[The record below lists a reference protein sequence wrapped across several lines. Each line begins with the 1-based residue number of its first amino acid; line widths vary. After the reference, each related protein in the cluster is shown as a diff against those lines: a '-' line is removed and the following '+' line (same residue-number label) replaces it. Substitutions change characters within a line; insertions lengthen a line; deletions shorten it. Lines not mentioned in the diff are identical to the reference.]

1 MKIFSI
7 KINSFRDIKDAT
19 ININEMVNFIV
30 SDNNVGK
37 TRVLEAINQFY
48 IGKEEADI
56 EITYLLNNTDKQE
69 VSEKVNEIEKINE
82 DLFTIHYINKKYMY
96 NHNIDMKK
104 AIASNMFGEIIY
116 IPAVSNHEN
125 EIDISKTT
133 TNISKT
139 ISKLLAKNESLDE
152 RLDKLNQD
160 LKEYIKEL
168 KTASQYNF
176 QKLNND
182 IVFSDVH
189 IEISNKSFETAQIL
203 KNNLELKAIEN
214 GEEKAISQLGTGV
227 QRNIVNSIL
236 KSGIDN
242 KKFTVIL
249 YDEPETF
256 LNVKLQ
262 RALMEEINK
271 NKINT
276 QYIISTHS
284 PDIIYRNEKIFLSII
299 KLKKIENNN
308 IQIFQYNDEIYRKY
322 IADTNV
328 LLKGINENYECFLK
342 EKINETILAWWDRNR
357 VNALFEDKVLLVEG
371 PTEEIFV
378 DLICKNNDIVYISTA
393 GGKFSI
399 PYLNILFNKIF
410 GIEIICICDKD
421 NEQNINHKVIN
432 EYIYKNIDKTI
443 FFDKEFEDE
452 LKYEVDNN
460 KRKPQIFLEKYFN
473 NEISSQEIE
482 RLKQKILKIYNSK
495 KSINN

>member
-1 MKIFSI
+1 MK
-7 KINSFRDIKDAT
+7 
-19 ININEMVNFIV
+19 
-30 SDNNVGK
+30 
-37 TRVLEAINQFY
+37 
-48 IGKEEADI
+48 
-56 EITYLLNNTDKQE
+56 
-69 VSEKVNEIEKINE
+69 
-82 DLFTIHYINKKYMY
+82 
-96 NHNIDMKK
+96 
-104 AIASNMFGEIIY
+104 
-116 IPAVSNHEN
+116 
-125 EIDISKTT
+125 
-133 TNISKT
+133 
-139 ISKLLAKNESLDE
+139 
-152 RLDKLNQD
+152 
-160 LKEYIKEL
+160 
-168 KTASQYNF
+168 
-176 QKLNND
+176 
-182 IVFSDVH
+182 
-189 IEISNKSFETAQIL
+189 
-203 KNNLELKAIEN
+203 
-214 GEEKAISQLGTGV
+214 
-227 QRNIVNSIL
+227 
-236 KSGIDN
+236 
-242 KKFTVIL
+242 
-249 YDEPETF
+249 
-256 LNVKLQ
+256 
-262 RALMEEINK
+262 
-271 NKINT
+271 
-276 QYIISTHS
+276 
-284 PDIIYRNEKIFLSII
+284 KIFLSII

-460 KRKPQIFLEKYFN
+460 KRKPQMFLEKYFN

-482 RLKQKILKIYNSK
+482 RLKQKILKIYNS
-495 KSINN
+495 